1 MSIWYC
7 LIYFFHSFIFP
18 VSLSSKLSLEMF
30 CKGQKLLFHA
40 AKLTCGLFPAT
51 LNFTWIVSYSL
62 ITTGFTFL
70 IHIEHHIF
78 RNKYHSIAAIL
89 PQNKFTNMLQA
100 DCIKASTTSFPI
112 LDGFYYLYYILL
124 LANPALL
131 FQNPLK
137 AAFFLG
143 KTIPLYV

>member
-18 VSLSSKLSLEMF
+18 VSLSSYLSLEMF
-30 CKGQKLLFHA
+30 CTGQKLLFPA
-40 AKLTCGLFPAT
+40 ANWTCGLFPAT